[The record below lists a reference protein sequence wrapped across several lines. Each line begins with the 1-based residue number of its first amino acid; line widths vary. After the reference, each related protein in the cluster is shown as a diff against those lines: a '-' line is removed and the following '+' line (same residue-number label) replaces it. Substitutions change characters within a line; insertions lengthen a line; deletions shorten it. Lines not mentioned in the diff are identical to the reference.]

1 MKMKKIEDLNQGEL
15 IKADLIS
22 RPNAI
27 NGRYRACQL
36 GLDDLAGIK
45 DNDIFFLETLR
56 MKADLAD
63 RMIAEAESQ
72 GKDTADPKVMQELGE
87 EINAVGTPIH
97 RSESIMTAVWNSL
110 HLMATYGI
118 VAGIWGLVFQ
128 KSFFVFAFYGA
139 IVGLLISLLFIAPV
153 IAFQRTKQKVQDMSF
168 GAGSMWLVPAIL
180 IGILG
185 IIVLLI
191 RLVFF

>member
-1 MKMKKIEDLNQGEL
+1 MKTKKIEDLNKGEL
-15 IKADLIS
+15 IKADIYS

-27 NGRYRACQL
+27 KYRAGQL
-36 GLDDLAGIK
+36 GLDNLERIK
-45 DNDIFFLETLR
+45 DSDIFFLETLR

-63 RMIAEAESQ
+63 KMIAEAEAQ
-72 GKDTADPKVMQELGE
+72 GKDTTDPNVMKELGE

-110 HLMATYGI
+110 QLMASYGI

-168 GAGSMWLVPAIL
+168 GAGSMWLVPAIF
-180 IGILG
+180 IGVLG
-185 IIVLLI
+185 ITVWAIKLL
-191 RLVFF
+191 FF